1 MGNIKQINIKNRTYY
16 FFNDMINIEDFDSSL
31 LKIDKKSFKN
41 IGIYNIGYITTK
53 KIDDYENIY
62 SVNPL
67 YLMVGKIIGHVEEE
81 NGNKYLVF
89 DFTDKN
95 KEVLKKYAELW
106 DGIKNEIETINSGKA
121 GKHGEDLMEI
131 KFDSDDDLPLNKQLK
146 FPTMTVVVRSVFEE
160 DGKLY
165 PDIYLDECLY
175 EL

>member
-1 MGNIKQINIKNRTYY
+1 MGSIKQINIKNRTYY
-16 FFNDMINIEDFDSSL
+16 FFNDMINIKDFDSSL

-41 IGIYNIGYITTK
+41 IGIYNIGYITIK

-89 DFTDKN
+89 GFTDKN

-160 DGKLY
+160 DDKLY